1 MCPPH
6 LVFVLFVNHFVP
18 PPASDIFQLMPT
30 PPSTSQT
37 AACPQAGLT
46 LLRRLPDTLTSP
58 VQISVRRKLV
68 REWLLAQARLRGTTL
83 VIATRPP
90 NAIFFAVDVRH
101 VHFLSS
107 PSARRPTLLV
117 RSSANYNGA
126 RLRLIHRA
134 SDWVRALTTIA
145 MNALP
150 RLSNFHVQCPIGK
163 GGGGEVYLVRDSHL
177 IDGPALA
184 LKVVQKRNAFASHST
199 LRRAL
204 DERLALEL
212 VRDFPFVVRLVH
224 AFQTATAFYLLTN
237 FCSGGDLR
245 TLLRRHR
252 NARMSE
258 ETAKPLLAQIVL
270 ALEYVHSLNI
280 IYRDLKPEN
289 VLLSSDFHIRLCDFG
304 LCKVLSSMRL
314 ARAKSFCGSTM
325 YMSPQVV
332 SGTAYGFAT
341 DLWSLG
347 ALIFRVLVGRGPF
360 EAPLS
365 SVGVGNDS
373 SEVHKRIVNDIPAVP
388 GFVSSEARSL
398 LYGLLTKQ
406 EEERFT
412 LEDVKNCEFF
422 KGVDWEKV
430 LQDGYT
436 RAKTEAAAVACA
448 TSKAQVRV
456 DIEKSRAKASI
467 GSQLDATVV
476 KDLSNFDAQRLI
488 SHGVMLDDE
497 ELADKRVGRVKM
509 RQRSEER
516 DGSQGRAVRKA
527 SLVASSLSSLFQRD
541 SVRDFEL
548 GDTTVVGFDFSPVEQ
563 NLRFSNELLTQLPQL
578 GTQEAVVEF

>member
-1 MCPPH
+1 
-6 LVFVLFVNHFVP
+6 
-18 PPASDIFQLMPT
+18 MPV
-30 PPSTSQT
+30 PPSTSPSAT
-37 AACPQAGLT
+37 RPQAGLT
-46 LLRRLPDTLTSP
+46 LLRRLPDTLTSSI
-58 VQISVRRKLV
+58 QISVRRKLV

-126 RLRLIHRA
+126 RLRLIHRT

-145 MNALP
+145 SHALP

-163 GGGGEVYLVRDSHL
+163 GGGGEVYLVRHSRL

-212 VRDFPFVVRLVH
+212 IRDFPFVVQLVH

-258 ETAKPLLAQIVL
+258 ENAKPLLAQVVL
-270 ALEYVHSLNI
+270 ALEHVHSLNI

-289 VLLSSDFHIRLCDFG
+289 ILLSSNLHVRLCDFG
-304 LCKVLSSMRL
+304 LCKVLSSTRM
-314 ARAKSFCGSTM
+314 ARARSFCGSTM

-332 SGTAYGFAT
+332 SGVAYGFAT

-365 SVGVGNDS
+365 LVGAGNDT
-373 SEVHKRIVNDIPAVP
+373 SEIHKRIVNDAPVIP
-388 GFVSSEARSL
+388 GYVSPKARSL

-406 EEERFT
+406 EEERMT
-412 LEDVKNCEFF
+412 LEDVKHCAFF
-422 KGVDWEKV
+422 EGTDWDKV

-436 RAKTEAAAVACA
+436 C
-448 TSKAQVRV
+448 
-456 DIEKSRAKASI
+456 AKAEATQVAQATAEAESRTDLEKRR
-467 GSQLDATVV
+467 GKFPMGCQADATAV
-476 KDLSNFDAQRLI
+476 KALTNFDAQRLI

-497 ELADKRVGRVKM
+497 ELANKRAGRAQM
-509 RQRSEER
+509 HQRSEER
-516 DGSQGRAVRKA
+516 DRAQPRAVRKA

-541 SVRDFEL
+541 SVKDVEL
-548 GDTTVVGFDFSPVEQ
+548 GDTTVVGFDFSPTERT
-563 NLRFSNELLTQLPQL
+563 LRFGNESHAQLPQIGL
-578 GTQEAVVEF
+578 QQGIVEF